1 MTLAGSR
8 CGSPTSP
15 RGSGSGSPSTTRS
28 AGASRPSPSAT
39 TLLATGLR
47 ARLADI
53 PGVTVR
59 DRGERLCAITSFTVD
74 GVDPEDVKARLRG
87 EGCNVS
93 VSTATSAQLDLGHR
107 GLDSVVRAS
116 LHYLTTDDE
125 LDRFATLLHEI
136 CGR

>member
-1 MTLAGSR
+1 M
-8 CGSPTSP
+8 
-15 RGSGSGSPSTTRS
+15 
-28 AGASRPSPSAT
+28 
-39 TLLATGLR
+39 
-47 ARLADI
+47 
-53 PGVTVR
+53 TVR

-93 VSTATSAQLDLGHR
+93 VSTATSAQLDLAHR

-116 LHYLTTDDE
+116 LHYVTTDDE

-136 CGR
+136 VDADARWRAQASTEPVRSACGRAS